1 MLLLGG
7 INGTG
12 RDHTSFAYMQTLHP
26 SHWHLLNPEPSTFL
40 NCRHIVILFWCAEAL
55 GQRVASVSGEQRGK
69 EDLTPNPACSVW
81 WLPRCLSY
89 STSWIMW
96 GWVDIFIWSTND
108 TLQSR
113 YWCVYWLRRKFP
125 SLSYAYINISSAPF
139 TLSIAVVMKSA
150 LCHVH
155 LKYLMF
161 LRSWNLSPHEW
172 TL

>member
-1 MLLLGG
+1 M
-7 INGTG
+7 
-12 RDHTSFAYMQTLHP
+12 
-26 SHWHLLNPEPSTFL
+26 
-40 NCRHIVILFWCAEAL
+40 CRGFGSAHCLSQWWAA
-55 GQRVASVSGEQRGK
+55 RK

-108 TLQSR
+108 TLKPQS
-113 YWCVYWLRRKFP
+113 WCVYWLGWMFP
-125 SLSYAYINISSAPF
+125 RLSSAYINIFSAPF

-161 LRSWNLSPHEW
+161 LRSWNLPPDEW
-172 TL
+172 TLELCLAVHERKYYFYALKVKPIEQVDLWNLWRVCWK